1 MYKNFLC
8 TGIIVR
14 VSNVI
19 FNHLSNVI
27 LGFIP
32 RIHAKHYPLL
42 DTRVKPEYDGDLM
55 VDPRDRLFVTPEDDN
70 RKRMFV
76 TPEDDNRKRMCVI
89 PEDDNLVAQ
98 CGRSMIEMLGVLA
111 IIGVLSVG
119 GIAGYTKAMETIKSN
134 QQREAIAEL
143 LYKMVEIKSLLDR
156 NMETQHLV
164 EVMYALNEMPK
175 NYTYKKGLRGFYD
188 MDNNIVDPQY
198 GIDATN
204 GNTLRYP
211 LYVFFAQ
218 RPKEMN
224 KYIRNYC
231 YNLALVA
238 SSITDEV
245 KSIYVYYAG
254 NEDKPN
260 GYGKTI
266 FTAKSLKNISVAE
279 IYQICGKSFPDDV
292 SGVSHFTILLNPI

>member
-8 TGIIVR
+8 TGISGR
-14 VSNVI
+14 V
-19 FNHLSNVI
+19 SNVI

-32 RIHAKHYPLL
+32 RIHAKSTP
-42 DTRVKPEYDGDLM
+42 M
-55 VDPRDRLFVTPEDDN
+55 DPRDGLFVTPEDDY

-76 TPEDDNRKRMCVI
+76 TLEDDYKVM
-89 PEDDNLVAQ
+89 Q

-111 IIGVLSVG
+111 IIGALSVG
-119 GIAGYTKAMETIKSN
+119 GIAGYTKAMETIMAN

-143 LYKMVEIKSLLDR
+143 LYKMVEIKSLFDR
-156 NMETQHLV
+156 NMTTQNLA
-164 EVMYALNEMPK
+164 EVMYALNEIPK
-175 NYTYKKGLRGFYD
+175 NYTYKKALGRLYD
-188 MDNNIVDPQY
+188 IDSNHVSIQY
-198 GIDATN
+198 GIDPTN
-204 GNTLRYP
+204 GNTLRYA

-260 GYGKTI
+260 GYSRTI

-279 IYQICGKSFPDDV
+279 IYQICGKSFSDDV

>member
-8 TGIIVR
+8 TGISGR
-14 VSNVI
+14 VSNVILRRTLHVIFGCLSNVIFGCLSNVI

-32 RIHAKHYPLL
+32 RIHAKS
-42 DTRVKPEYDGDLM
+42 
-55 VDPRDRLFVTPEDDN
+55 TPMDHQVEAEDDY
-70 RKRMFV
+70 
-76 TPEDDNRKRMCVI
+76 RKRMCFK
-89 PEDDNLVAQ
+89 PEDDYKVMQ

-111 IIGVLSVG
+111 IIGALSVG
-119 GIAGYTKAMETIKSN
+119 GIVGYTKAMETIKSN

-188 MDNNIVDPQY
+188 IDNNIVDPQY
-198 GIDATN
+198 GIDPTN
-204 GNTLRYP
+204 GNTLRYA

-218 RPKEMN
+218 KPKEMN

-254 NEDKPN
+254 NEEKPN

>member
-1 MYKNFLC
+1 
-8 TGIIVR
+8 
-14 VSNVI
+14 
-19 FNHLSNVI
+19 
-27 LGFIP
+27 
-32 RIHAKHYPLL
+32 
-42 DTRVKPEYDGDLM
+42 
-55 VDPRDRLFVTPEDDN
+55 
-70 RKRMFV
+70 
-76 TPEDDNRKRMCVI
+76 
-89 PEDDNLVAQ
+89 
-98 CGRSMIEMLGVLA
+98 
-111 IIGVLSVG
+111 
-119 GIAGYTKAMETIKSN
+119 
-134 QQREAIAEL
+134 
-143 LYKMVEIKSLLDR
+143 MVEIKSLLDR

-198 GIDATN
+198 GIDPTN

>member
-1 MYKNFLC
+1 MYKNFLY
-8 TGIIVR
+8 TGISGR

-19 FNHLSNVI
+19 LRRTLHVIFGCLSNVILNHLSNVIFKHLSNVI

-32 RIHAKHYPLL
+32 RIH
-42 DTRVKPEYDGDLM
+42 VKSTPM
-55 VDPRDRLFVTPEDDN
+55 DPRDGLFVTPEDDY
-70 RKRMFV
+70 KVM
-76 TPEDDNRKRMCVI
+76 
-89 PEDDNLVAQ
+89 Q

-111 IIGVLSVG
+111 IIGVLS
-119 GIAGYTKAMETIKSN
+119 IAGYTKAMETIKSN

-156 NMETQHLV
+156 NMETQYLA
-164 EVMYALNEMPK
+164 EVMYALNEIPK
-175 NYTYKKGLRGFYD
+175 NYTYNKPFSLYD
-188 MDNNIVDPQY
+188 IDRNLVSIQY
-198 GIDATN
+198 GIDPTN
-204 GNTLRYP
+204 GNTLRYA

-254 NEDKPN
+254 NEEKPN

>member
-8 TGIIVR
+8 TGISGR

-19 FNHLSNVI
+19 LRRTLHVIFGCLSNVILNHLSNVIFKHLSNVIFKHLSNVI

-32 RIHAKHYPLL
+32 RIHAKSTP
-42 DTRVKPEYDGDLM
+42 M
-55 VDPRDRLFVTPEDDN
+55 DPRDGLFVTPEDDY
-70 RKRMFV
+70 KVM
-76 TPEDDNRKRMCVI
+76 
-89 PEDDNLVAQ
+89 Q

-156 NMETQHLV
+156 NMETQYLA
-164 EVMYALNEMPK
+164 EVMYALNEIPK
-175 NYTYKKGLRGFYD
+175 NYTYNKPFSLYD
-188 MDNNIVDPQY
+188 IDRNLVFIQY
-198 GIDATN
+198 GIDPTN
-204 GNTLRYP
+204 GNTLRYA

-254 NEDKPN
+254 NEEKPN